1 MSVKSERHSID
12 QKMTITREKKRRFR
26 TRAEQRNDD
35 GFLNVIARVSSL
47 KVSNTGVF
55 LSEVVHTMRKNTRKD
70 SGSAL
75 YLEISNI

>member
-12 QKMTITREKKRRFR
+12 QKKTIEREKRRFR

-35 GFLNVIARVSSL
+35 GFSNVIARVSSL

-75 YLEISNI
+75 YLEMSNI